1 MRIGKLQQRTGVSQ
15 RLLRYYEEQDLIH
28 PKRQTSGYRE
38 YSESDVATVLHIRN
52 LLAAG
57 LSTTTIA
64 DLLPC
69 MGTDGDRLVADCPEL
84 LIYLNR
90 ERDRLSATIRELETA
105 RSALEAVIATAPPE
119 TERAARAISDE
130 SVKDDRISAKDRCGV
145 SPAPGT
151 IGGSAGS
158 AALQRPGYV
167 TRLYRTG

>member
-28 PKRQTSGYRE
+28 PKRQPSGYRE
-38 YSESDVATVLHIRN
+38 YTESDVTTVLHIRN

-105 RSALEAVIATAPPE
+105 RSALDVVIATAPPE
-119 TERAARAISDE
+119 TERAARAISHE
-130 SVKDDRISAKDRCGV
+130 SVKGDRISARERCGV
-145 SPAPGT
+145 PPAPATTGR
-151 IGGSAGS
+151 GAGP
-158 AALQRPGYV
+158 AAPSRPAYV
-167 TRLYRTG
+167 TGLYRTG